1 MGAFQVRWYSAN
13 EIGDGARMTK
23 SIQFTRQ
30 DTLHAALGVIPAFL
44 LITFGS
50 VTAGI
55 AFAIGLLPTSLLGIA
70 PSRKLRLLYGLLGC
84 LFGVGVYV
92 GSSIVKLHNIWIAAL
107 IFFVVSFA
115 ATIVSSTRPAGGLLL
130 ALLIPSLALGT
141 SFTTAEALGLTIAFM
156 LGSVWSSLVSLLWPE
171 YPPDPETRARLK
183 ALQPANAMTYG
194 VLLGLAAATA
204 VIIGDAFDPAHA
216 GWVAAAALFV
226 MRPVQ
231 EMAGLRGIGR
241 ALSTIVGTA
250 LVVLTIHLW
259 LSLVATASVV
269 AAVAI
274 ITIGARSSRWYITAF
289 GTAFLI
295 LTIEMFGMADF
306 AAVHQIAWYRIF
318 DNVIGALIALF
329 FGLLIP
335 ELLIRLKQMQLAR
348 QAEAG
353 ESV

>member
-1 MGAFQVRWYSAN
+1 M
-13 EIGDGARMTK
+13 EICDGASMTK

-30 DTLHAALGVIPAFL
+30 DTLHAALGVIPAFF
-44 LITFGS
+44 LIYFGYL
-50 VTAGI
+50 TPGI

-70 PSRKLRLLYGLLGC
+70 PSRKLRLIYGILGC

-92 GSSIVKLHNIWIAAL
+92 GSHIVNFHNIWIAAL
-107 IFFVVSFA
+107 IFLVVSFA
-115 ATIVSSTRPAGGLLL
+115 ATIVSSKRPAGGLLL
-130 ALLIPSLALGT
+130 ALILPSLALGT
-141 SFTTAEALGLTIAFM
+141 SFTSAEALGLTIAFM

-171 YPPDPETRARLK
+171 YPPNKETRARLL
-183 ALQPANAMTYG
+183 ALQPANAQMYG

-204 VIIGDAFDPAHA
+204 VIIGYSFDAAHA
-216 GWVAAAALFV
+216 GWVAAATLFV

-241 ALSTIVGTA
+241 ALSTMVGTV

-259 LSLVATASVV
+259 LSLVATAFVV
-269 AAVAI
+269 AVVAI
-274 ITIGARSSRWYITAF
+274 STIGARSSRWYITAF

-295 LTIEMFGMADF
+295 LTIELFGMADF

-318 DNVIGALIALF
+318 DNVIGAMIALF

-335 ELLIRLKQMQLAR
+335 ELLIGLKRRQLAR

-353 ESV
+353 ESG

>member
-1 MGAFQVRWYSAN
+1 M
-13 EIGDGARMTK
+13 MK

-30 DTLHAALGVIPAFL
+30 DTVHAALGVIPAFL
-44 LITFGS
+44 LICFGS
-50 VTAGI
+50 VTPGI

-70 PSRKLRLLYGLLGC
+70 PSRKLRLIYGILGC

-92 GSSIVKLHNIWIAAL
+92 GSQIVNLHNIWIAAM
-107 IFFVVSFA
+107 IFLVVSFA
-115 ATIVSSTRPAGGLLL
+115 ATLVSSKRPAGGLLL

-141 SFTTAEALGLTIAFM
+141 SFTSAEALGLTVAFM

-171 YPPDPETRARLK
+171 YPPDKETQARLL
-183 ALQPANAMTYG
+183 ALQPANAQMYG
-194 VLLGLAAATA
+194 LLLGLAAATSI
-204 VIIGDAFDPAHA
+204 IIGSYFDPAHV
-216 GWVAAAALFV
+216 GWVAAATMFV

-231 EMAGLRGIGR
+231 EMAGMRGIGR

-259 LSLVATASVV
+259 LSLLATAFVV
-269 AAVAI
+269 AVVAV
-274 ITIGARSSRWYITAF
+274 ITIGARSSRWYMTAF

-295 LTIEMFGMADF
+295 LTIELFGMADF

-318 DNVIGALIALF
+318 DNVIGATIALF

-335 ELLIRLKQMQLAR
+335 EILLRLKRMQVAIDTPR
-348 QAEAG
+348 G
-353 ESV
+353 